1 MNKRQD
7 WDGVERRR
15 TWGAGFNMPNECH
28 IDPECFFRTEQ
39 QVEINTHRLDIIETQ
54 IKQML
59 EAKLVAEGAVKGSKA
74 TLAAAGILVLTSVAI
89 VISLFVAV
97 INGKLS
103 FGEFFKIVF

>member
-1 MNKRQD
+1 M
-7 WDGVERRR
+7 ERRR

-74 TLAAAGILVLTSVAI
+74 TLAAAGMLVLTSVAI

-103 FGEFFKIVF
+103 FGEFLKIVF